1 MFTYKPNM
9 PTYHGYLQM
18 IIFSNKK
25 NKPIDVNSRASKNS
39 KIKSRQS
46 VKKKNN
52 PKNKAPSEELLD
64 LTRTWDEDL
73 CE

>member
-1 MFTYKPNM
+1 MTI
-9 PTYHGYLQM
+9 L
-18 IIFSNKK
+18 SNKK
-25 NKPIDVNSRASKNS
+25 NKPINVNSRASKNA
-39 KIKSRQS
+39 KIKPRQS
-46 VKKKNN
+46 VKKTNN